1 MKMFLLGLA
10 YRLIKNWLK
19 ASLVLHA
26 ITITDN
32 EKKLKQNAER
42 YGVRKLGSPIEPLN
56 SSVVSMP
63 WV

>member
-32 EKKLKQNAER
+32 EKKAKTKR
-42 YGVRKLGSPIEPLN
+42 
-56 SSVVSMP
+56 
-63 WV
+63 